1 MAAIVKNMT
10 RKSFIRAREYS
21 PMTMEE
27 LYAIARRE
35 LARDLVFEIEGE
47 PVTVSI
53 KGVLL
58 ARTDSKGYN
67 FSFFELSENEFVLA
81 VQMKGFVVYL
91 GMEADEELDEAVYPE
106 LVRALLEH
114 LTPQIALLITKA
126 EKEYEGRAD
135 LLLDDEMSPDL
146 KEFFFGL
153 LVRHRQGKHVYEQTE
168 VA

>member
-1 MAAIVKNMT
+1 
-10 RKSFIRAREYS
+10 
-21 PMTMEE
+21 MTMEE

>member
-1 MAAIVKNMT
+1 
-10 RKSFIRAREYS
+10 
-21 PMTMEE
+21 MEE